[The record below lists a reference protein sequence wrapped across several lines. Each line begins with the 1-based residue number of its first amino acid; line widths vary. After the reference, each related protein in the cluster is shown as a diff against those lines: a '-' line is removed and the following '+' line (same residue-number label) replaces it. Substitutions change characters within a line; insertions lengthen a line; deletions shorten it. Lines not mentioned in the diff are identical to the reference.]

1 MMGGGGMMGGPNKG
15 MTGGGFGGLGGG
27 APMGGGTS
35 SLGGGVFGG
44 GTSSALGS
52 PPTAGTSDPV
62 KEAEAAVK
70 ALREAKDKEGQRRAA
85 EALEKAMKKLREQ
98 LK

>member
-1 MMGGGGMMGGPNKG
+1 LLYNPYPTYDNLF
-15 MTGGGFGGLGGG
+15 TTNNPYLQLAAGL
-27 APMGGGTS
+27 A
-35 SLGGGVFGG
+35 
-44 GTSSALGS
+44 S
-52 PPTAGTSDPV
+52 PGDAVAD
-62 KEAEAAVK
+62 AESAVK